1 MKCFRHLPEG
11 LFLRKKAPTTAYLD
25 PAFPLGRR
33 HFPLSNSIPFSVADL
48 APVNWATFGLTSMHL
63 RYTRKKAQTVS
74 TATAIS
80 RWPSIWDCWGPCRF
94 WSCFLCWYERWFEPT
109 AGCEEPGI
117 PTIIAFRSRWLR
129 SRAWFMPALRIGC
142 LLSDLISASSSGS
155 LFLG

>member
-80 RWPSIWDCWGPCRF
+80 RCRVYGTVGGRAVSGLAF
-94 WSCFLCWYERWFEPT
+94 YAGTSAGSNLRLDAKNRESLQLLHSVR
-109 AGCEEPGI
+109 AGCDRGPG
-117 PTIIAFRSRWLR
+117 S
-129 SRAWFMPALRIGC
+129 C
-142 LLSDLISASSSGS
+142 LL
-155 LFLG
+155 